1 MNRPYIIA
9 IDAVAGGGK
18 TTLSKAVNEALYPSA
33 RYCFD
38 EFDEPDIH
46 PVDFYDWWLR
56 GADIA
61 EFDCPGIHQAVSDR
75 IEKNDVDFI
84 VLDIPF
90 GRKHTR
96 FCKLIDLSV
105 FIDTPL
111 DITLAR
117 RILTDLYEDLA
128 SMRHEIEGYLSKT
141 RALYAGHMHY
151 KKECDL
157 ILDGTLSIEGL
168 KKSVLKR
175 INTTGC

>member
-46 PVDFYDWWLR
+46 PVDFYDWCLR

-75 IEKNDVDFI
+75 IEKMTWILLFLI
-84 VLDIPF
+84 SHLDESIP
-90 GRKHTR
+90 
-96 FCKLIDLSV
+96 DSV
-105 FIDTPL
+105 
-111 DITLAR
+111 
-117 RILTDLYEDLA
+117 
-128 SMRHEIEGYLSKT
+128 S
-141 RALYAGHMHY
+141 
-151 KKECDL
+151 
-157 ILDGTLSIEGL
+157 
-168 KKSVLKR
+168 
-175 INTTGC
+175 

>member
-61 EFDCPGIHQAVSDR
+61 EFDGPGIHQAVSDR
-75 IEKNDVDFI
+75 IEKMTWILLFLISHLDVS
-84 VLDIPF
+84 IP
-90 GRKHTR
+90 
-96 FCKLIDLSV
+96 DSV
-105 FIDTPL
+105 
-111 DITLAR
+111 
-117 RILTDLYEDLA
+117 
-128 SMRHEIEGYLSKT
+128 S
-141 RALYAGHMHY
+141 
-151 KKECDL
+151 
-157 ILDGTLSIEGL
+157 
-168 KKSVLKR
+168 
-175 INTTGC
+175 